1 MQYYYIINNIK
12 LTNNIGVNMER
23 MPTGIENLDKR
34 IGGGY
39 PKGKGI
45 LVTGVPGA
53 GKTIFGLHFLHKSC
67 MDGNKCVMI
76 ATEESPEDLLG
87 QSAMLGLG
95 LESFIQK
102 GLCQI
107 KPVIELRTRGIAREA
122 QLITDY
128 SDVEIDLIEESG
140 LDRHIRPDVSNFNIE
155 EMDIIDLIRLIPEGT
170 DVAVIDNLGVMAFG
184 LSAKEFRDK
193 FDTLNR
199 LLAQQKTSTLFIM
212 DEAAYEMTHK
222 IADYSTYGSVK
233 LFVKENPYTG
243 NNERFMS
250 IPKMR
255 STKITLDINT
265 FDITP
270 AGIKLKGSKGKLVE
284 L

>member
-1 MQYYYIINNIK
+1 MD
-12 LTNNIGVNMER
+12 R
-23 MPTGIENLDKR
+23 MPTGIDNLDKK

-67 MDGNKCVMI
+67 MDGNKCVMV
-76 ATEESPEDLLG
+76 ATEETTEDLLG
-87 QSAMLGLG
+87 QASMLGLG
-95 LESFIQK
+95 LESFIEK
-102 GLCQI
+102 GLLQM
-107 KPVIELRTRGIAREA
+107 KPVIELRTRSIARGAHLLE
-122 QLITDY
+122 DY
-128 SDVEIDLIEESG
+128 SDEEINIIEETG
-140 LDRHIRPDVSNFNIE
+140 LDRHLRLDRADFNIE
-155 EMDIIDLIRLIPEGT
+155 EIDMIDLVRLIPEDT
-170 DVAVIDNLGVMAFG
+170 DVAVIDNLGVLAFG
-184 LSAKEFRDK
+184 LSAKDFRDK

-199 LLAQQKTSTLFIM
+199 LLAKQNTSTLYIM

-222 IADYSTYGSVK
+222 IADYSTYGAVK

-243 NNERFMS
+243 NNERFLS

-255 STKITLDINT
+255 STKITLDVSV
-265 FDITP
+265 FDITSG
-270 AGIKLKGSKGKLVE
+270 GIKLKGVKSKLVE

>member
-1 MQYYYIINNIK
+1 
-12 LTNNIGVNMER
+12 MER
-23 MPTGIENLDKR
+23 MPTGIENLDKK
-34 IGGGY
+34 IAGGY

-76 ATEESPEDLLG
+76 ATEEMPDDLIE
-87 QSAMLGLG
+87 QATMLGIG
-95 LESFIQK
+95 IDSFVEK
-102 GLCQI
+102 GNLHI
-107 KPVIELRTRGIAREA
+107 KPVIEFRTGGIARDA
-122 QLITDY
+122 NLTDEF
-128 SDVEIDLIEESG
+128 SDIEIDLIEEAG
-140 LDRHIRPDVSNFNIE
+140 LDKAFRPDLEGFNIE
-155 EMDIIDLIRLIPEGT
+155 QITMLDLVRLIPKGT
-170 DVAVIDNLGVMAFG
+170 DVAVIDNIGVMAFG
-184 LSAKEFRDK
+184 LTEKQFRDK

-199 LLAQQKTSTLFIM
+199 LLAKQKTTVLYIM

-222 IADYSTYGSVK
+222 IADYSTHGAIK

-243 NNERFMS
+243 KNERFLS

-255 STKITLDINT
+255 STKISLDVT
-265 FDITP
+265 VFDIGS

-284 L
+284 I